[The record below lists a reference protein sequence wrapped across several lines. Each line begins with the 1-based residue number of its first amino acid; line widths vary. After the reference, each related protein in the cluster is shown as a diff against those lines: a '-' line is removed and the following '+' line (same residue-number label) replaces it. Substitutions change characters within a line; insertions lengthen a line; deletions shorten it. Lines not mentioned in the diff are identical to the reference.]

1 MEKKKTDLRVVKTK
15 KLLYTTLIELIK
27 EKSFDEIR
35 VSDICNRAL
44 VNRSTF
50 YSHYEDKYE
59 LFSEFVKDIKDNLSK
74 ELNKTRQF
82 KSLKEYYIGLISI
95 FIDHIVEYKDIYKAI
110 VFNNKNSIAMD
121 IIYDVIN
128 EDVKKNL
135 SKMDSKSFSN
145 IPSNIITRFYLG
157 AVFNVGLEFLN
168 DSEKYSK
175 EKILSYFEILI
186 PDKLNS

>member
-1 MEKKKTDLRVVKTK
+1 MEKNKTDLRVVKTK
-15 KLLYTTLIELIK
+15 KLLYATLIELIK

-82 KSLKEYYIGLISI
+82 KSLKEYYVGLISI

-128 EDVKKNL
+128 DDVKKNL